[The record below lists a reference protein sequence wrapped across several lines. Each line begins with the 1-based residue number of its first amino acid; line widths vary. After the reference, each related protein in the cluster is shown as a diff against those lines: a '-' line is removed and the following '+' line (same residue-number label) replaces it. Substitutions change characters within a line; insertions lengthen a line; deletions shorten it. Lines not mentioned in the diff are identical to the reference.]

1 MIRLEF
7 YDIIMVTKIAPNL
20 LAENVMNYIQFSLWT
35 VELEDEKLDEK
46 VTFPFVEEKI
56 VTKNCI

>member
-20 LAENVMNYIQFSLWT
+20 LAENVMNYIQFSL
-35 VELEDEKLDEK
+35 EQLNLRM
-46 VTFPFVEEKI
+46 
-56 VTKNCI
+56 KN